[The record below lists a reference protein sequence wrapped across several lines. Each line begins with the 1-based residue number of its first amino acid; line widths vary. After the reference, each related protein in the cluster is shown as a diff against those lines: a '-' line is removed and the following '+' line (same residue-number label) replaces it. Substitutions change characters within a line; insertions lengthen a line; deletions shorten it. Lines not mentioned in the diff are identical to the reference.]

1 MHELDSADEI
11 VFFCKSGSRSAR
23 AVELMAGAGFR
34 KIKNLRG
41 GINAWAQRIDP
52 KLPVY

>member
-1 MHELDSADEI
+1 
-11 VFFCKSGSRSAR
+11 
-23 AVELMAGAGFR
+23 MAGAGFR

-41 GINAWAQRIDP
+41 GINAWAREVDP

>member
-1 MHELDSADEI
+1 
-11 VFFCKSGSRSAR
+11 
-23 AVELMAGAGFR
+23 MAGAGFR

-41 GINAWAQRIDP
+41 GINAWAKRVDP